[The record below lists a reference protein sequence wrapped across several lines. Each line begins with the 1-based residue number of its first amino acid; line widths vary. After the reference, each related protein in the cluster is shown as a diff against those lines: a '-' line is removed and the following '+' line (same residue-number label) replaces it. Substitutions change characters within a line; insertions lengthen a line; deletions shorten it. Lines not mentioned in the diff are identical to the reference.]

1 MARVGIV
8 GAGPAGLLLASLL
21 HEAGIE
27 SVVYERHSRAH
38 VESRARAGVLEH
50 RTVETLRRH
59 GLAGRMLREGLPHGA
74 CVFLCESR
82 RLRLDYGGLS
92 GARHWIYP
100 QQLLVRDLIDHLAA
114 APGVTLRF
122 GTPVSGVADGAAGD
136 GARPAVC
143 WDGGRERFDAIA
155 GCDGHH
161 SAVRRSLPAGLMT
174 EVAREYPYGWLA
186 VLAEIDRPV
195 DEVVY
200 AIGAR
205 GFAGLMPRSAH
216 VGRFYLQCDRHDTPA
231 AWPPERVRHE
241 LGLRLGDAH
250 GLLPTL
256 RRVTET
262 QVMQMRS
269 CVVQPL
275 RHGRLFLAGDA
286 AHVLTPS
293 GAKGMNLAIADA
305 AALADALTRWL
316 RHGDPGGVDAY
327 AARRLAEVWRV
338 QEFSDRL
345 LRLLHL
351 PTDDGANPAFE
362 LRLRQSALDRLAE
375 GGPYAVDFARQY
387 VTTEGAP

>member
-21 HEAGIE
+21 HEAGVE
-27 SVVYERHSRAH
+27 CVVYERHSRAH

-82 RLRLDYGGLS
+82 RLRLDYGSLS
-92 GARHWIYP
+92 GVRHWIYP
-100 QQLLVRDLIDHLAA
+100 QQFLVRDLIDHLAA

-122 GTPVSGVADGAAGD
+122 GTPVSGVEDGD
-136 GARPAVC
+136 GGHPAVC

-161 SAVRRSLPAGLMT
+161 SVVRRSLPAGLTT
-174 EVAREYPYGWLA
+174 EIAREYPYGWLA

-200 AIGAR
+200 AVGAR

-216 VGRFYLQCDRHDTPA
+216 VGRFYLQCDRDDTPA
-231 AWPPERVRHE
+231 AWPPERVRRE
-241 LGLRLGDAH
+241 LGLRLGDAAH

-262 QVMQMRS
+262 QVMRMRS

-293 GAKGMNLAIADA
+293 GAKGMNLAVADA

-316 RHGDPGGVDAY
+316 RHGDPSGVDAY
-327 AARRLAEVWRV
+327 DERRLAEVWRV

-362 LRLRQSALDRLAE
+362 LRLRLSALERLAE